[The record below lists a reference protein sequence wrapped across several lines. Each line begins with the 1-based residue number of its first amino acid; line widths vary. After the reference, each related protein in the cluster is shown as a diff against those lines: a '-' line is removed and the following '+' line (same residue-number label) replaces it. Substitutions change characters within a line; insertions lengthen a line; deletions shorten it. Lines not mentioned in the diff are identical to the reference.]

1 MQDEFHWI
9 LVAAPGVPLAWP
21 PARGTSPG
29 SGCPSQAFTELKA
42 QLDADAQTLRTLG
55 AHS

>member
-1 MQDEFHWI
+1 
-9 LVAAPGVPLAWP
+9 VAAPGVPLALAAGAWNI
-21 PARGTSPG
+21 ARQRL
-29 SGCPSQAFTELKA
+29 PSQAFTELKA